1 VVRRSLSRALLSCL
15 AGGGALLAFWSVA
28 FWSGSTTAKEA
39 APVDPRPELRRVA
52 ERARAG
58 LVRVRLVRGA
68 PRGDAVRRELF
79 RRVPDR
85 RAGTGILVGERRVLV
100 HAALT
105 AYTEPEFEVTD
116 SSGRTRR
123 ARLIRES
130 RDAELALLEATG
142 PLAGKPLEWRRTHG
156 LRTGELVLAVGD
168 PFGLARGGA
177 LSATFGVVEG
187 RTRLDV
193 RESAFAG
200 EVLLTS
206 AALNPGSEGGALLDL
221 EGRLLGLL
229 APLAQDRRL
238 EAPTRASKSATA
250 LTAYALPAEACQ
262 RTLSGWSRPKLGF
275 QAREV
280 EGRVTIVRVGLGTP
294 AARAGLEKGDVLAKV
309 GGRAIQSTTQL
320 RLALAGAGPHS
331 LEVTRGEE
339 TLSLELKP

>member
-1 VVRRSLSRALLSCL
+1 MVRRSLSEVLVACV
-15 AGGGALLAFWSVA
+15 AGGLAFLALWSA
-28 FWSGSTTAKEA
+28 SSTAKEPSGE
-39 APVDPRPELRRVA
+39 APDPRPELRQAV

-85 RAGTGILVGERRVLV
+85 RAGTGVLIGERRILV

-105 AYTEPEFEVTD
+105 AYTDPDFEVTD
-116 SSGRTRR
+116 QSGRTRR
-123 ARLIRES
+123 AKRIHES
-130 RDAELALLEATG
+130 RDAELALLEASG
-142 PLAGKPLEWRRTHG
+142 PLSGEPLAWRRTHS
-156 LRTGELVLAVGD
+156 LQTGELVFAVGD

-177 LSATFGVVEG
+177 LSASLGVVEG
-187 RTRLDV
+187 RTRLNV

-200 EVLLTS
+200 EVILTS

-238 EAPTRASKSATA
+238 EAPTRATKSATA

-262 RTLSGWSRPKLGF
+262 RTLSGWERPKLGF

-280 EGRVTIVRVGLGTP
+280 EGEVHVVRVGKETP
-294 AARAGLEKGDVLAKV
+294 AARAGLQRGDVIRKV

-320 RLALAGAGPHS
+320 RLALAGAGPHA
-331 LEVTRGEE
+331 LEVSRGGE
-339 TLSLELKP
+339 TKTLELKP

>member
-1 VVRRSLSRALLSCL
+1 MVRRPLVRPLAALLLVGGVGFAFL
-15 AGGGALLAFWSVA
+15 AVS
-28 FWSGSTTAKEA
+28 STTAKEPQQGSA
-39 APVDPRPELRRVA
+39 VDPRPELRRVT
-52 ERARAG
+52 ERAHAG

-85 RAGTGILVGERRVLV
+85 RAGTGILINERQVLV

-105 AYTEPEFEVTD
+105 AYIDPELEITD
-116 SSGRTRR
+116 HSGRTRR
-123 ARLIRES
+123 ARLIHES
-130 RDAELALLEATG
+130 RDAELALLEASG
-142 PLAGKPLEWRRTHG
+142 PLKGKPLEWRRTHA
-156 LRTGELVLAVGD
+156 LRTGELVLAIGD

-177 LSATFGVVEG
+177 LSATLGVVEG

-200 EVLLTS
+200 EVILTS

-221 EGRLLGLL
+221 EGRLVGLL

-238 EAPTRASKSATA
+238 EAPTRATKGVTA

-262 RTLSGWSRPKLGF
+262 RTLLGWKRPKLGF

-280 EGRVTIVRVGLGTP
+280 ASRVTIVRVRPGTP
-294 AARAGLEKGDVLAKV
+294 AAQAGLAKGDVVVKV
-309 GGRAIQSTTQL
+309 AGRAIQSTTQL
-320 RLALAGAGPHS
+320 RLALAGPGPHA
-331 LEVTRGEE
+331 LEVRRGEE
-339 TLSLELKP
+339 ALTLELKP